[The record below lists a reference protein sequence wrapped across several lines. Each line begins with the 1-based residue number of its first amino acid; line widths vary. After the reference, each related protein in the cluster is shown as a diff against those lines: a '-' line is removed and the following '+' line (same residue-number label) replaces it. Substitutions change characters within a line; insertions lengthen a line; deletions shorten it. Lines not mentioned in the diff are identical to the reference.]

1 MADELVISDLT
12 IMARQ
17 RELVSGVSLRLGGG
31 ELVALVGESGSGKTM
46 TARSCLGLVQPKP
59 GVVGGGITVRVGDEL
74 HTPYEAPDRAARER
88 AFAAIRGRL
97 VGYLPQHALAALDPL
112 WRVGKQVSEVV
123 LLRSREGTL
132 SAQEQSPLTWL
143 RRAGFERP
151 ELVVNLFPHELS
163 GGMAQR
169 VCIALALARGSR
181 FLIADEPTTGLD
193 PTVQKG
199 ILDHVRHLRD
209 SGIGILLITHDLR
222 IVPTLAAR
230 VVVLHDG
237 RVVDEVDAQRLEAG
251 NSPHTRR
258 LLVATARVA
267 GGLL

>member
-1 MADELVISDLT
+1 ME
-12 IMARQ
+12 AR
-17 RELVSGVSLRLGGG
+17 
-31 ELVALVGESGSGKTM
+31 
-46 TARSCLGLVQPKP
+46 
-59 GVVGGGITVRVGDEL
+59 
-74 HTPYEAPDRAARER
+74 
-88 AFAAIRGRL
+88 
-97 VGYLPQHALAALDPL
+97 
-112 WRVGKQVSEVV
+112 
-123 LLRSREGTL
+123 
-132 SAQEQSPLTWL
+132 PLTWL
-143 RRAGFERP
+143 RSAGFERP
-151 ELVVNLFPHELS
+151 EQVVNLFPHELS

-199 ILDHVRHLRD
+199 ILDHVRRLRD

-230 VVVLHDG
+230 VVVLHAG
-237 RVVDEVDAQRLEAG
+237 QVVDELDAQDLEAG
-251 NSPHTRR
+251 SSPHTRR